1 MCLIYYF
8 SQVVYAEL
16 DLTKGESEKKTE
28 VKADEKTEY
37 AQIVGTITDNREDEK
52 KE

>member
-1 MCLIYYF
+1 M
-8 SQVVYAEL
+8 VYAEL
-16 DLTKGESEKKTE
+16 DLSKGEAEKKAD
-28 VKADEKTEY
+28 VKTDEKTEY